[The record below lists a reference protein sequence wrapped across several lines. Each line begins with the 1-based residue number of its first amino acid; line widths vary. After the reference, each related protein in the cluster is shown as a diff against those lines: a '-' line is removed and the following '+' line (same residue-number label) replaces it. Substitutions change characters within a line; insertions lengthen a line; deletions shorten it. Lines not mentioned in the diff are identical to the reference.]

1 MASPVTALSIVVKPA
16 FFASPMANEVVS
28 EDAERFTMLL
38 PISIVLKSFVGFS
51 TSLSTRA
58 AFLAPSPAI
67 DFMRILLTVVRHVS
81 ADEKNA
87 ESSSRINNIAILDA
101 SLESK

>member
-1 MASPVTALSIVVKPA
+1 
-16 FFASPMANEVVS
+16 MANEVVS
-28 EDAERFTMLL
+28 EDAERLTILL

-58 AFLAPSPAI
+58 AFLTLSSAI

-87 ESSSRINNIAILDA
+87 ESINRINNIAIFDA
-101 SLESK
+101 SLGSK